1 MSNNIPFIKMHAAL
15 VPDEVHVSQ
24 QSQNTKEHVSHVS
37 WQQRWKHVDKLAAH
51 VPPDDPIQ

>member
-1 MSNNIPFIKMHAAL
+1 MRVAF

-24 QSQNTKEHVSHVS
+24 QSQNTSEHVSHVS

-51 VPPDDPIQ
+51 VSPDYPIQ